1 MKNAY
6 TNWTKN
12 GRPAIATL
20 IVCLGMLFSGKS
32 TASTTT
38 APVDSS
44 RRVVVLVRAIP
55 TKPIRLTEE
64 AARQVLK
71 DKADLLI
78 LQGVISSQDTL
89 LKQQR
94 EAYSSQGLTI
104 QQLNER
110 QQQAANQVGQLRGQL
125 DTTSRKLR
133 AARWENWLVRLG
145 AVAYVAVRLKLI

>member
-32 TASTTT
+32 TASTT
-38 APVDSS
+38 DSL
-44 RRVVVLVRAIP
+44 RRLDP
-55 TKPIRLTEE
+55 KPIRLTETG
-64 AARQVLK
+64 ARQVLK
-71 DKADLLI
+71 DKADLIMLT
-78 LQGVISSQDTL
+78 GVVQSQDTL
-89 LKQQR
+89 LVQQKQALAR
-94 EAYSSQGLTI
+94 QGMTI
-104 QQLNER
+104 QELNGLR
-110 QQQAANQVGQLRGQL
+110 QQTANQVGQLQGQL
-125 DTTSRKLR
+125 DTKSRKLR